1 MRQGHADAVKLSP
14 QEARIIQFMRQSRE
28 HHPLYMQKC
37 LKVVSK
43 DSSLVDFAL
52 NDPQKIIHAKF
63 QAQLNE
69 HRMVRAM
76 ILKGRKQGASTYIGG
91 RFYTKTRLWK
101 HRRAVVMAHVTDS
114 SKALFAM
121 VQNFHKHDPMALQAE
136 RASAQEFKFSND
148 SSYAVATAGSGET
161 GRGATPTL
169 AHLSEAAFYPNPEK
183 TFAGFV
189 NSIPMADATEVAVE
203 STANGI
209 GNEFHQ
215 RWMRAE
221 AGIEDETAGITFIPI
236 FIPWY
241 LSPEYRLPA
250 PSGFQLRSEPE
261 GDGLPSERDIAE
273 MYELDLDQMAW
284 RRFYVEQQLNGNLQ
298 SFMQEYPSSPT
309 EAFQTTGL
317 ELFIKPIF
325 VQRARNRTNIEAHG
339 PKILGVD
346 PAGLGGDKF
355 MCTLRQGHVVHWQK
369 GRSGIEPGEEQVE
382 YVAEMMRQN
391 DVDRCNIDYSGG
403 WGTALLAGMKE
414 RYPDLGEKCYPV
426 DFGSKSQH
434 KQVNP
439 HKPGPRNRRAEMY
452 LRARNWFELPE
463 GVSIPDDN
471 ELQSDLGAIAARISG
486 QTTDLVLESK
496 VDIKNRLSR
505 SPDAADSFVLTFA
518 VPDRVIQYEL
528 TPTKKTATSIFG
540 SAVVGGSE
548 QTSPQVATPDP
559 FTTGGPTRFDSGG
572 GWML

>member
-1 MRQGHADAVKLSP
+1 MRQAHKDVLRISP
-14 QEARIIQFMRQSRE
+14 EEAKILKFMQDSRSNHQE
-28 HHPLYMQKC
+28 YMSKC

-43 DSSLVDFAL
+43 SSDLVPLDLNFAQ
-52 NDPQKIIHAKF
+52 DIIHAKI
-63 QAQLNE
+63 QAQLGE
-69 HRMVRAM
+69 HRLVRAL
-76 ILKGRKQGASTYIGG
+76 ILKARKQGASTYIGG

-101 HRRAVVMAHVTDS
+101 YRRAVVMAHVRDS
-114 SKALFAM
+114 SKDLFTM
-121 VQNFHKHDPMALQAE
+121 VQNFYANDPLRLQHE
-136 RASAQEFKFSND
+136 KASAQEYKFSNG

-189 NSIPMADATEVAVE
+189 NSIPMADNTEVCVE

-215 RWMRAE
+215 RWTRAE
-221 AGIEDETAGITFIPI
+221 AGMADETAGISFIPI

-241 LSPEYRLPA
+241 VSPEYRLRVPT
-250 PSGFQLRSEPE
+250 GFQLRGEPE
-261 GDGLPSERDIAE
+261 GDGLPSERDIAD
-273 MYELDLDQMAW
+273 MYSLDMEQMVW
-284 RRFYVEQQLNGNLQ
+284 RRFYVEQQLNGNIQ
-298 SFMQEYPSSPT
+298 TFMQEFPSTPS

-317 ELFIKPIF
+317 DLFIKPVY
-325 VQRARNRTNIEAHG
+325 VQRARSRKGIQAHG

-355 MCTLRQGHVVHWQK
+355 MMTLRQGHVVHWTR
-369 GRSGIEPGEEQVE
+369 GRAGVEPGEEQVE
-382 YVAEMMRQN
+382 WVAEIMRTEG
-391 DVDRCNIDYSGG
+391 VDRVNIDYSGG
-403 WGTALLAGMKE
+403 WGTALLAGM
-414 RYPDLGEKCYPV
+414 RQTYPALGEKCFPI
-426 DFGSKSQH
+426 DFGSKSQA

-452 LRARNWFELPE
+452 QRGRAWLELPE
-463 GVSIPDDN
+463 GVSIPDEN

-496 VDIKNRLSR
+496 VDIKNRLGR
-505 SPDAADSFVLTFA
+505 SPDAADSWVLTFA
-518 VPDRVIQYEL
+518 VPDRVVPTDL
-528 TPTKKTATSIFG
+528 TPQRATSKDMFNSG
-540 SAVVGGSE
+540 SV
-548 QTSPQVATPDP
+548 TRDTTLVAFDD
-559 FTTGGPTRFDSGG
+559 GPTKFDSGG

>member
-1 MRQGHADAVKLSP
+1 M
-14 QEARIIQFMRQSRE
+14 E
-28 HHPLYMQKC
+28 KC
-37 LKVVSK
+37 LKVVAK
-43 DSSLVDFAL
+43 DSSLVPFAL
-52 NDPQKIIHAKF
+52 NDPQKIIHAKI
-63 QAQLNE
+63 QNQLHE

-101 HRRAVVMAHVTDS
+101 YRRAVVMAHVTTS
-114 SKALFAM
+114 SKDLFTM
-121 VQNFHKHDPMALQAE
+121 VQNFHKNDPMALQAE
-136 RASAQEFKFSND
+136 RASAQEFKFSNE

-161 GRGATPTL
+161 GRGATPSL

-189 NSIPMADATEVAVE
+189 NSIPMADATEVIVE

-221 AGIEDETAGITFIPI
+221 AGLNDENAGITFIPI

-250 PSGFQLRSEPE
+250 PVGFQLRGEPE
-261 GDGLPSERDIAE
+261 GDGLPSERDIAD
-273 MYELDLDQMAW
+273 MYDLDLDQMAW
-284 RRFYVEQQLNGNLQ
+284 RRFYVEQQLNGNIQ
-298 SFMQEYPSSPT
+298 TFMQEFPSSPS
-309 EAFQTTGL
+309 EAFQATGL

-325 VQRARNRTNIEAHG
+325 VQRARKRTDIKAWG
-339 PKILGVD
+339 PRILGVD

-355 MCTLRQGHVVHWQK
+355 MCTFRQGHVVHWQK
-369 GRSGIEPGEEQVE
+369 GRKSMEPGEEQVE
-382 YVAEMMRQN
+382 YVADMMREN
-391 DVDRCNIDYSGG
+391 NIDRCNIDYSGG
-403 WGTALLAGMKE
+403 WGQALLAGMRE

-426 DFGSKSQH
+426 DFGSKSQA

-452 LRARNWFELPE
+452 SRARDWLQLPE

-471 ELQSDLGAIAARISG
+471 ELQSDLGAIGVRISG
-486 QTTDLVLESK
+486 QSTDLVLESK
-496 VDIKNRLSR
+496 VDIKNRLQR

-518 VPDRVIQYEL
+518 VPDRAVQTDL
-528 TPTKKTATSIFG
+528 TPSKPTSNDRFNTG
-540 SAVVGGSE
+540 VPAK
-548 QTSPQVATPDP
+548 QPMDDP
-559 FTTGGPTRFDSGG
+559 FSGGGQHGTFDSGG

>member
-1 MRQGHADAVKLSP
+1 MRQGHKEVMRISP
-14 QEARIIQFMRQSRE
+14 EEAKIIEFMSNSRSNHE
-28 HHPLYMQKC
+28 LYMSKC
-37 LKVVSK
+37 LKVVAKTS
-43 DSSLVDFAL
+43 DLVPLDLNFAQ
-52 NDPQKIIHAKF
+52 DIIHAKI
-63 QAQLNE
+63 QSQLND
-69 HRMVRAM
+69 HRLVRAL
-76 ILKGRKQGASTYIGG
+76 ILKARKQGASTYIGG

-101 HRRAVVMAHVTDS
+101 YRRAVVMAHVNNS
-114 SKALFAM
+114 SKDLFTM
-121 VQNFHKHDPMALQAE
+121 VQNFYANDPMRLQHE
-136 RASAQEFKFSND
+136 KASAQEYKFSNG

-189 NSIPMADATEVAVE
+189 NSIPMADNTEVCVE

-215 RWMRAE
+215 RWTRAE
-221 AGIEDETAGITFIPI
+221 AGMADESAGISFIPI

-241 LSPEYRLPA
+241 VSPEYRLRA
-250 PSGFQLRSEPE
+250 PSGFQLRGEPE
-261 GDGLPSERDIAE
+261 GDGLPSERDIAD
-273 MYELDLDQMAW
+273 MYSLDMEQMVW
-284 RRFYVEQQLNGNLQ
+284 RRFYVEQQLNGNIQ
-298 SFMQEYPSSPT
+298 TFMQEFPSTPS

-317 ELFIKPIF
+317 DLFIKPVY
-325 VQRARNRTNIEAHG
+325 VQRARNRKGIQAHG

-355 MCTLRQGHVVHWQK
+355 MISLRQGHVLHWQV
-369 GRSGIEPGEEQVE
+369 GRAGVEPGEEQVE
-382 YVAEMMRQN
+382 WVANIMQTEN
-391 DVDRCNIDYSGG
+391 VDRCNIDYSGG
-403 WGTALLAGMKE
+403 WGTSLLAGMKE
-414 RYPDLGEKCYPV
+414 RYPKLADKCYPI
-426 DFGSKSQH
+426 DFGSKSQQ

-452 LRARNWFELPE
+452 QRARSWLELPE

-496 VDIKNRLSR
+496 VDIKNRLGR

-518 VPDRVIQYEL
+518 VPDRVIQHDL
-528 TPTKKTATSIFG
+528 TPSAATSTDKFNHG
-540 SAVVGGSE
+540 APDQSTPSE
-548 QTSPQVATPDP
+548 FTP
-559 FTTGGPTRFDSGG
+559 GPPTQFDSGG

>member
-1 MRQGHADAVKLSP
+1 MRQAHSEVMRVSP
-14 QEARIIQFMRQSRE
+14 EEAKILNFLKESRVD
-28 HHPLYMQKC
+28 HPKYMEKC
-37 LKVVSK
+37 LRVVAK
-43 DSSLVDFAL
+43 DSNVVPFKLNFA
-52 NDPQKIIHAKF
+52 QEIIHAKI
-63 QAQLNE
+63 QAQMQE
-69 HRMVRAM
+69 HGLVRAM
-76 ILKGRKQGASTYIGG
+76 ILKARKQGASTYIGG

-101 HRRAVVMAHVTDS
+101 YRRAVVMAHVRDS
-114 SKALFAM
+114 SRDLFTM
-121 VQNFHKHDPMALQAE
+121 VQNFHKNDPLRLNAE
-136 RASAQEFKFSND
+136 RASAQEYKFSNE

-189 NSIPMADATEVAVE
+189 NSIPMAAATEVVVE

-215 RWMRAE
+215 RWTRAE
-221 AGIEDETAGITFIPI
+221 AGIEDETAGVTYIPI

-241 LSPEYRLPA
+241 VSPEYRLPA
-250 PSGFQLRSEPE
+250 PSGFELRGEPE

-273 MYELDLDQMAW
+273 MYSLDRDQMAW
-284 RRFYVEQQLNGNLQ
+284 RRFYVEQQLNGNIQ
-298 SFMQEYPSSPT
+298 TFMQEFPST
-309 EAFQTTGL
+309 AQEAFQTTGL
-317 ELFIKPIF
+317 ELFIKPVY
-325 VQRARNRTNIEAHG
+325 VQRARRRDNIQPHG

-355 MCTLRQGHVVHWQK
+355 MLTLRQGHVVHWHK
-369 GRSGIEPGEEQVE
+369 GRTGVEPGEEQVE
-382 YVAEMMRQN
+382 WVADIMRSEG
-391 DVDRCNIDYSGG
+391 VDRCNIDYSGG
-403 WGTALLAGMKE
+403 WGTALLAGMRE

-452 LRARNWFELPE
+452 ARARDWFELPE
-463 GVSIPDDN
+463 GVSIPDTD

-496 VDIKNRLSR
+496 VDIKNRLGR
-505 SPDAADSFVLTFA
+505 SPDCADSFVLTFA
-518 VPDRVIQYEL
+518 VPDRSVSYDL
-528 TPTKKTATSIFG
+528 TPSAPSRNTTFGTGQATREVDTRQSYDEFSG
-540 SAVVGGSE
+540 S
-548 QTSPQVATPDP
+548 
-559 FTTGGPTRFDSGG
+559 GPTRYDSGG